1 MTDIFISD
9 LHLSDE
15 RPEIYRAFC
24 RFLQE
29 LENDVQHLYILGDL
43 FEVWVGDD
51 DQSELGLKVVA
62 ELRLL
67 AQRRIRVFFQAGN
80 RDFMLGKNFAKAA
93 DIELLPDYHIYE
105 NGDRRILLMHGDL
118 LCTDD
123 IAYQKY
129 RRRIQNPLVKGI
141 AKALPLSIRKKIGG
155 DLRDQSKDKKNH
167 KRMEIMDVTQS
178 SVASTMDRFKVTT
191 MIHGHTHRPNVHSFE
206 QKGKEHKR
214 YVLGDWHDK
223 LWWIVCESRGLS
235 LNSEPIIK

>member
-24 RFLQE
+24 RFLHDLGDE
-29 LENDVQHLYILGDL
+29 VQQLYILGDL

-51 DQSELGLKVVA
+51 DQRVLGLGVVA

-80 RDFMLGKNFAKAA
+80 RDFMLGKRFAKAA

-105 NGDRRILLMHGDL
+105 QGDRRILLMHGDL

-123 IAYQKY
+123 LAYQKY
-129 RRRIQNPLVKGI
+129 RKRIQHPLVKGI
-141 AKALPLSIRKKIGG
+141 ANALPLSVRKKIGN
-155 DLRDQSKDKKNH
+155 DLRDQSQNKKNQ
-167 KRMEIMDVTQS
+167 KSMEIMDVTQS
-178 SVASTMDRFKVTT
+178 SVADTMDRFKVST
-191 MIHGHTHRPNVHSFE
+191 MIHGHTHRPNVHTFE
-206 QKGKEHKR
+206 MKGEEHNR

-223 LWWIVCESRGLS
+223 LWWITFDGSELS
-235 LNSEPIIK
+235 LNSEAII